1 MVRSAAHASMTY
13 LEYVE
18 MDIGPAILTE
28 DSRLRA
34 SSVDLGAKM
43 RFIASTT
50 RSALEARLS
59 IV

>member
-1 MVRSAAHASMTY
+1 MTY